1 MPSKLDHHHRHTVT
15 QIFGHPVG
23 RNIQWHDVVCLLE
36 RFGTVFE
43 THRGSWACTIGET
56 TYSLGRVRGRD
67 ISADQVIK
75 VRHLLRDLGVNS
87 EGVIAA

>member
-36 RFGTVFE
+36 RFGV
-43 THRGSWACTIGET
+43 HDR
-56 TYSLGRVRGRD
+56 
-67 ISADQVIK
+67 
-75 VRHLLRDLGVNS
+75 
-87 EGVIAA
+87 